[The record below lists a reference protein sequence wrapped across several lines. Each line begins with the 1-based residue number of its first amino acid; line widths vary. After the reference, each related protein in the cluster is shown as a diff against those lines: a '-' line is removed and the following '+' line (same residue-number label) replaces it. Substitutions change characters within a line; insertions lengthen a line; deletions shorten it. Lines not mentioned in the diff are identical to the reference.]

1 MVLKDTADPKC
12 ADLTLS
18 VTFHPRW
25 RVKETLGLKAL
36 RDLPE
41 ECETLGKKKKQEALN
56 CVV

>member
-36 RDLPE
+36 RDLPK
-41 ECETLGKKKKQEALN
+41 ECEILGEKRKNKTP
-56 CVV
+56 